1 MRSKTLPREHTYRPA
16 WWVPGAHAQTLWGKF
31 ARRAPALPT
40 RIERWSTP
48 DHDFIDILRLEA
60 GPERPRLFL
69 LHGLEGSVRSHYVGG
84 LLQMAHSRD
93 WGADM
98 LIFRGC
104 GDEPN
109 RAARFYHSG
118 ETGDAAFA
126 IERVLEEFPRA
137 PLGLCGISLGGNVL
151 LKWLGER
158 GDTVSD
164 RIRAAAAISVP
175 FDLERGSRHI
185 SQGFSRIYE
194 RHFLRTLRRKAA
206 EKLRHF
212 PGLFDLGAMQRARTL
227 YDFDEIVTGPIHG
240 FRGAHD
246 YYTQSSSLQFLA
258 GIRRPT
264 LLLSAK
270 DDPFLPAEVLDAVT
284 AIARANPFLT
294 TEFSDHG
301 GHVGFVA
308 GRPWCPEYYAER
320 RVGEFLSDA
329 LSVMSSESRE
339 LRARASG

>member
-1 MRSKTLPREHTYRPA
+1 MAQMR
-16 WWVPGAHAQTLWGKF
+16 G
-31 ARRAPALPT
+31 
-40 RIERWSTP
+40 
-48 DHDFIDILRLEA
+48 
-60 GPERPRLFL
+60 
-69 LHGLEGSVRSHYVGG
+69 
-84 LLQMAHSRD
+84 

-98 LIFRGC
+98 LLFRSC
-104 GDEPN
+104 GTELN

-118 ETGDAAFA
+118 ETGDVAFA
-126 IERVLEEFPRA
+126 IDRVLQEFPDVSVV
-137 PLGLCGISLGGNVL
+137 LCGVSLGGNVL

-264 LLLSAK
+264 LLLSAR
-270 DDPFLPAEVLDAVT
+270 DDPFLPADVLDAVT
-284 AIARANPFLT
+284 A
-294 TEFSDHG
+294 
-301 GHVGFVA
+301 
-308 GRPWCPEYYAER
+308 
-320 RVGEFLSDA
+320 
-329 LSVMSSESRE
+329 
-339 LRARASG
+339 